1 MALQMSIRKQIA
13 DDNSITYAVQHGGPG
28 MGLKITMGN
37 FKSLDYAKCCKAM
50 RLAAEEYPERSE
62 IRHGLLSAVNIY
74 IQKHGVVPGFN
85 GRGRYEKIDA

>member
-1 MALQMSIRKQIA
+1 MAFQMSIRKQIA
-13 DDNSITYAVQHGGPG
+13 DDNSVTYAVRHGAPG
-28 MGLKITMGN
+28 MGFLTMAN

-50 RLAAEEYPERSE
+50 RVAAEEYPDRSE

-74 IQKHGVVPGFN
+74 IKAHGVVPGIN